1 MTHRAT
7 PPPAP
12 PPKTTTKVPPPA
24 SWLRG
29 AGLLACGAVLVVD
42 VAWDHH
48 LDGTT
53 WGYLAAFLVAV
64 YGPELLLA
72 APAAIRAFFNRAE

>member
-1 MTHRAT
+1 MAT
-7 PPPAP
+7 RPPRIP
-12 PPKTTTKVPPPA
+12 PTPTKVPPPA

-29 AGLLACGAVLVVD
+29 AGLLACGAVLAGD

-72 APAAIRAFFNRAE
+72 APDALRAILKR